1 MTFGFEGDP
10 TSMSNTK
17 TKQTLGSNSA
27 PSQILSQHT
36 GIKVVKLRAATTI
49 DGKRDHHESVPVV
62 RVDLNHALHVLDI
75 GGPLIGVDAGEHVS
89 IGAGLHHGDHQLQG
103 GRRVLPLLVVRH
115 RLNQSP
121 STYSFATQARKSD
134 LVK

>member
-1 MTFGFEGDP
+1 MTLGFEVVLKGANVQHQNKTNSGL
-10 TSMSNTK
+10 TSH
-17 TKQTLGSNSA
+17 
-27 PSQILSQHT
+27 ILSQHT
-36 GIKVVKLRAATTI
+36 GIKVVKFRASTTI

-62 RVDLNHALHVLDI
+62 RVDLNHPLHVLDI

>member
-1 MTFGFEGDP
+1 M
-10 TSMSNTK
+10 
-17 TKQTLGSNSA
+17 
-27 PSQILSQHT
+27 
-36 GIKVVKLRAATTI
+36 VKFRAATTI

-103 GRRVLPLLVVRH
+103 GGRVLPLFVVRH

-121 STYSFATQARKSD
+121 STYSFATPARKSD